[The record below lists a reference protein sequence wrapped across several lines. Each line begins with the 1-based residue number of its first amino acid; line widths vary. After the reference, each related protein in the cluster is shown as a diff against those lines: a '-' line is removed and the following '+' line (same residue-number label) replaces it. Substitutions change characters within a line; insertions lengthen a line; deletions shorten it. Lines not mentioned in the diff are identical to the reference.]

1 MYMLIGAAA
10 VSGLTAAYLTYRQF
24 FTRAHQLVTLIDR
37 DASG

>member
-24 FTRAHQLVTLIDR
+24 FTRAHQLITLIDR